1 MFITMAMVSC
11 GDKTSKSEVLNDSV
25 MSAMKTM
32 LQENDADGF
41 SAAITQTQQA
51 IEQLVKEGKTEEA
64 QACALQ
70 LQEFI
75 TNNAESIKAVAG
87 EDNELVNSVIE
98 TITSIPDGIKGD
110 LDDLK
115 EGVVDEYVNGVSDA
129 VEDAKQQAVDA
140 ANQVVEDAKQK
151 ASDAVEDA
159 KQKANDAVE
168 DAKQKINQAVQ
179 DAEQQA
185 NDAAD
190 QAVDD
195 AQNKANNAVNKAADK
210 IKGKFK
216 KK

>member
-1 MFITMAMVSC
+1 MFATMAFVSC
-11 GDKTSKSEVLNDSV
+11 GDKTSKSDVLNDSV
-25 MSAMKTM
+25 MSAMQTM

-41 SAAITQTQQA
+41 SAAITQTQLA

-98 TITSIPDGIKGD
+98 TIASIPEGIKGD

-115 EGVVDEYVNGVSDA
+115 EEVVDEYVNGVSDA
-129 VEDAKQQAVDA
+129 VENAKQQAVDA

-159 KQKANDAVE
+159 KQK
-168 DAKQKINQAVQ
+168 INQAVE

-190 QAVDD
+190 QAVED
-195 AQNKANNAVNKAADK
+195 AQNKANKAVNDAADK
-210 IKGKFK
+210 LKSKFK